1 MLTLPLNQHSHR
13 LLITTKIVLA
23 TALLSVVSG
32 CASVYQA
39 GNSASSESVTDGQEV
54 VALDS
59 NSNQGDSDNT
69 VAITAGNASVDSSDT
84 TPGDYHQLP
93 ALPEDVPEYIRNTPD
108 YDASGLSMLV
118 SRLMEIR
125 FGVEYPEAYL
135 KQVFKQRGNTRR
147 TAVAE
152 RYTLL
157 DVKRSVESLGYRTV
171 AFRIESEDPVN
182 ELREHQQL
190 MKDGPYL
197 LIPNDN
203 YARFFLFMDADEENA
218 YLHDPAYG
226 RVAITHAE
234 FMKTFTPLL
243 FVIQGKASEYM
254 VL

>member
-1 MLTLPLNQHSHR
+1 MLTLLLNQHSHR

-59 NSNQGDSDNT
+59 NSNLGDSDNSSSNT
-69 VAITAGNASVDSSDT
+69 VALTGSNASADNSDAT
-84 TPGDYHQLP
+84 LGDYHQLP
-93 ALPEDVPEYIRNTPD
+93 ALPENVPEYIRNTPD

-125 FGVEYPEAYL
+125 FGVEYPEDYL

-147 TAVAE
+147 TAVTD

-157 DVKRSVESLGYRTV
+157 DVKRSVE
-171 AFRIESEDPVN
+171 
-182 ELREHQQL
+182 
-190 MKDGPYL
+190 
-197 LIPNDN
+197 
-203 YARFFLFMDADEENA
+203 
-218 YLHDPAYG
+218 
-226 RVAITHAE
+226 
-234 FMKTFTPLL
+234 
-243 FVIQGKASEYM
+243 
-254 VL
+254 